1 MPDMVTNAPAVP
13 MVRMCAVPWRA
24 TSPSPAMG
32 SDAAGMLGTL
42 GLAAL
47 VGGIARAIRGCR
59 RWLRRERAR
68 PDRLGFDA
76 RRQQHGGV
84 RIVARDAAADARGG
98 GQEDGL
104 HPGVLGQRREAGL
117 LGEPVVAP
125 RDRAALNR

>member
-24 TSPSPAMG
+24 PSPSPAMG

-47 VGGIARAIRGCR
+47 VGGIAGAIRRCR
-59 RWLRRERAR
+59 RWLRRERRR

-76 RRQQHGGV
+76 RRQQYGGV
-84 RIVARDAAADARGG
+84 RIVARDAATDARAGARKM
-98 GQEDGL
+98 DCT
-104 HPGVLGQRREAGL
+104 PGYWTNAGRSGVCAASRR
-117 LGEPVVAP
+117 
-125 RDRAALNR
+125 

>member
-1 MPDMVTNAPAVP
+1 MRQRCRWSA
-13 MVRMCAVPWRA
+13 CARCPWRA
-24 TSPSPAMG
+24 TVTAPAMG

-47 VGGIARAIRGCR
+47 VGGIAGAIRGRR

-84 RIVARDAAADARGG
+84 RIMTRDAAADAGGG
-98 GQEDGL
+98 GQEDL
-104 HPGVLGQRREAGL
+104 VHHVVLGKRKEADL
-117 LGEPVVAP
+117 LGESVLAP
-125 RDRAALNR
+125 RD